1 MISRIS
7 HLGIAVKDL
16 RSAAETYKKLL
27 QSEPSEMEFVAEQ
40 KVNVIKFKV
49 GESTIELLEGTSPDS
64 PISKFIDKRGEGIHH
79 IAYESNDVRT
89 DLKRL
94 DENGF
99 ELINKEPRVGSDNM
113 LIAFVNPKSIGG
125 VLTEQWHKQTCRS
138 LSG

>member
-1 MISRIS
+1 MINKIS

-16 RSAAETYKKLL
+16 KSASETYRKLL

-40 KVNVIKFKV
+40 KVNVVKFTI
-49 GESTIELLEGTSPDS
+49 GESTIELLEGTSADS
-64 PISKFIDKRGEGIHH
+64 PISKFIEKRGEGIHH
-79 IAYESNDVRT
+79 IAYESDDVKT

-94 DENGF
+94 DSEGF

-125 VLTEQWHKQTCRS
+125 VLTEVCQH
-138 LSG
+138 